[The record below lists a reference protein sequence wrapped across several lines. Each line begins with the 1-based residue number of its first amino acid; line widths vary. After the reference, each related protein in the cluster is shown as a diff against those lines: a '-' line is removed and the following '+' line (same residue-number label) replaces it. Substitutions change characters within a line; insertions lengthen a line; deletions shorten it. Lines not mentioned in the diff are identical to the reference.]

1 MKNIYTVLTLILLLS
16 TTSIFAQDFAP
27 VGAKWVYNVDHNGSV
42 FYLEVNSVADTTI
55 QGKSC
60 QKIIADW
67 NCARSGTLYVHT
79 SQDSVFVYDQNFQ
92 TFNPLYIFDAIQGDE
107 WTYNF
112 SINDGGFYLDSL
124 NFKIDTAWTQSIN
137 GETLRFQK
145 IGGSSLW
152 TGDTVVEKFGL
163 MKYLFFYDN
172 ENLPIGLCHDGLASG
187 LRCYSDPNFGSYET
201 GIVDSCYWIYDPTS
215 VAEINNEN
223 SLKLW
228 PNPANNELNIQFTS
242 TVGELS
248 IYNINGQLV
257 KQINSPNNHNTN
269 IMIDISDLPAGIYNL
284 VGIENE
290 KVLNSKFIKQ

>member
-1 MKNIYTVLTLILLLS
+1 MKKIYTVLTLILLLA
-16 TTSIFAQDFAP
+16 TTSTFAQDFAP

-187 LRCYSDPNFGSYET
+187 LRCYSDPTFGSYET
-201 GIVDSCYWIYDPTS
+201 GIVDSCYWVNDLSS
-215 VAEINNEN
+215 VTKINSEN
-223 SLKLW
+223 AVELW
-228 PNPANNELNIQFTS
+228 PNPANNELNIQLTS
-242 TVGELS
+242 TIDELA

-257 KQINSPNNHNTN
+257 KPINVTPTQNQSLT
-269 IMIDISDLPAGIYNL
+269 IDITDLPTGIYSLIGFSNQET
-284 VGIENE
+284 I
-290 KVLNSKFIKQ
+290 KAKFVKH